1 MSSKDVPHPRDMYR
15 CYKLG
20 QVLYIPSYNDEGI
33 FVGPAG
39 RKRIEADLIKLG
51 ALPVNELLY
60 VTSARDGKRGRTN

>member
-1 MSSKDVPHPRDMYR
+1 MSSKDIPHPRDIYR

-51 ALPVNELLY
+51 ALPVNEMLY
-60 VTSARDGKRGRTN
+60 VTSARDGKRG

>member
-1 MSSKDVPHPRDMYR
+1 MSSKDVKHDRDLYR

-33 FVGPAG
+33 FVGPGG

-51 ALPVNELLY
+51 ALPVNEMLY
-60 VTSARDGKRGRTN
+60 VTSARDGKRG